1 MQQLASVAVMAL
13 HRYFKISSKLPGSQC
28 SFIEY
33 SATRGDI
40 GCEKIVKQA
49 SDKGG
54 ILKAQQ
60 RKYSV
65 SVCCFFKFQRGGW
78 DFLVDMILLHCSRSP
93 S

>member
-1 MQQLASVAVMAL
+1 MQRLMSVAVMAL
-13 HRYFKISSKLPGSQC
+13 HRYFKISSKLPGSQW

-40 GCEKIVKQA
+40 GCEQIVKQA

-54 ILKAQQ
+54 ILKAKQ

-65 SVCCFFKFQRGGW
+65 SRLL
-78 DFLVDMILLHCSRSP
+78 FLQIPAWGVGISLWI
-93 S
+93 